1 MKFQA
6 TVCIFLIFISTIAN
20 ADWEKGQNRLLNSDF
35 EGDEIGKEPVKWA
48 LEKGG

>member
-1 MKFQA
+1 MKFHIA
-6 TVCIFLIFISTIAN
+6 IYIFLIFISTMAN
-20 ADWEKGQNRLLNSDF
+20 ADWEKGQNRILNSDF